1 MNDEVIDVKY
11 SKKDGVHTISL
22 SHTDIDEILRQF
34 DPYFCEDLITALVDK
49 LGLNTVE

>member
-1 MNDEVIDVKY
+1 MNEETIDVKY

-34 DPYFCEDLITALVDK
+34 DEFFAEELVMALVSK
-49 LGLNTVE
+49 LDLQV